1 MNKGTKLS
9 CVPQKLARVSM
20 GRMAL
25 HLVCACRDGKV
36 QWHWEGIKRELPKI
50 ADRDEED

>member
-1 MNKGTKLS
+1 
-9 CVPQKLARVSM
+9 M

-50 ADRDEED
+50 ADRGEED